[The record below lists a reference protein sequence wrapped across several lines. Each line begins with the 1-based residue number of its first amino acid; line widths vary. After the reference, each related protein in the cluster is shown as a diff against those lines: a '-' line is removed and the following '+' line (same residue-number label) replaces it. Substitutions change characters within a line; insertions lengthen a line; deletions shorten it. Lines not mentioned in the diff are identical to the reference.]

1 MAGLNLPN
9 SLEGEKRDTSSAGSQ
24 EGTITEIYSHKVYE
38 SNGAFGE
45 GQQNVNV
52 EGNIT
57 INVYLYRNRILIFF
71 SPPNRIAAIDEYA
84 ELKKELSRMSRKSS
98 NAAGKLEEGTVDQD
112 DFNLSN
118 FLHGMSNDSTEAGHQ
133 PKHLGVVWKN
143 LTVEVN
149 ILDFYI
155 YFFSLV
161 TLTPFYRVS
170 ARMLIQSLQLSVVL
184 SKTSNFG
191 NYSDLA
197 QRKVPKLS

>member
-9 SLEGEKRDTSSAGSQ
+9 SLEGEKRDTYSTRSQ
-24 EGTITEIYSHKVYE
+24 GTISEVYSHKYE
-38 SNGAFGE
+38 NNGAFGE

-57 INVYLYRNRILIFF
+57 INVHLYRNLILT
-71 SPPNRIAAIDEYA
+71 PPPAPNNTAAIDEYT
-84 ELKKELSRMSRKSS
+84 ELKKELSRMSRRSS
-98 NAAGKLEEGTVDQD
+98 NVPGKLEEGTADQD

-149 ILDFYI
+149 ILVISIFVFYW
-155 YFFSLV
+155 
-161 TLTPFYRVS
+161 
-170 ARMLIQSLQLSVVL
+170 
-184 SKTSNFG
+184 
-191 NYSDLA
+191 
-197 QRKVPKLS
+197 